1 MSRPD
6 VRAVVMAARNTPAKG
21 NKPDKLF
28 RDALMLVLNREDMD
42 EGKKV
47 KKINKLAAMLVTK
60 GLEGDTQAI
69 KEIRDTVDGKPSQSI
84 GLGQAEDLKPLEAN
98 IRPPMTRDEWLK
110 LHG

>member
-6 VRAVVMAARNTPAKG
+6 VRVVVMAARNTPAKG

-69 KEIRDTVDGKPSQSI
+69 KEIRDTVDGKPAQSI
-84 GLGQAEDLKPLEAN
+84 GLGQAPDLEPIDAA
-98 IRPPMTRDEWLK
+98 IRPPLSREEWIK
-110 LHG
+110 HHN